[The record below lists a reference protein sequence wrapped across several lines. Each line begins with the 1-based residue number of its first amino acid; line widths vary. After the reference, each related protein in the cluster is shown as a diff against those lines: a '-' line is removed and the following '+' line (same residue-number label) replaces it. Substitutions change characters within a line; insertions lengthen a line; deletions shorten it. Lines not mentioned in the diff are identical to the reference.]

1 MKSEFIESF
10 AGLNKRF
17 VYVILLDIL
26 FYVSLVVSFVVFSKL
41 LVWSLGSLYD
51 IPGRL
56 AAMADMTDVGQLGS
70 TALGAGKMLSAFKMK
85 IFFSLIVFWFFIVL
99 SFTLFKAAAWSFV
112 SKNNINRRFCWYVFK
127 FNLVWFGAFALLG
140 IILFFVS
147 KPAVT
152 GIALIVLFLLLL
164 YFTPLCYALFNPK
177 KDLKWLSK
185 RVWHVAVEKIYWF
198 IVPFLLAL
206 LILICSSVV
215 ISGILI
221 RFLLPSFVFYSSL
234 FVFLVWQAWFKYYI
248 FTVARRIK

>member
-17 VYVILLDIL
+17 VYVILLDVL
-26 FYVSLVVSFVVFSKL
+26 FYASLIVSFVVFSKL

-56 AAMADMTDVGQLGS
+56 AAMADMTNVDQLGS
-70 TALGAGKMLSAFKMK
+70 TALSAGKMLSAFKMK

-112 SKNNINRRFCWYVFK
+112 SKKNITRRFCWYVFK
-127 FNLVWFGAFALLG
+127 FNLVWFGAFALLSL
-140 IILFFVS
+140 ILFFVS
-147 KPAVT
+147 KPTVT

-164 YFTPLCYALFNPK
+164 YFTPICYALFNPK
-177 KDLKWLSK
+177 KNLKWLSK
-185 RVWHVAVEKIYWF
+185 RVWRVTVEKIYLF

-206 LILICSSVV
+206 LILICLSVV
-215 ISGILI
+215 VSGILF
-221 RFLLPSFVFYSSL
+221 RFLPQGFAFYSSL
-234 FVFLVWQAWFKYYI
+234 FVFLIWQAWFKYYI
-248 FTVARRIK
+248 FAVARRVK